1 MGRLDYFWL
10 MPKPL
15 MRIIWEYCGDL
26 RFRPT
31 RLHKFACL
39 EIKAWDLLIGAPL
52 QPSVLTGSGR
62 KLGDTIKEFMNH
74 VYDKSQKEATLREGA
89 MFANKFRPL

>member
-1 MGRLDYFWL
+1 

-26 RFRPT
+26 RNLQT
-31 RLHKFACL
+31 RRHKFVCL
-39 EIKAWDLLIGAPL
+39 EIKAWDILLGAPL

-62 KLGDTIKEFMNH
+62 KLGHTINEYMNN
-74 VYDKSQKEATLREGA
+74 VYEKSEKEATLREGA